1 MVTIEMDGAEPD
13 AERLWEIV
21 TGYGHFTAMQ
31 VRNGRTRGLALHMER
46 LDAANRET
54 FGVGIDPERVQNLI
68 RHALGDTA
76 DASVRVYLYEGID
89 RPATI
94 VTVRPPGEVTS
105 PQRLRSVRYQRPN
118 AHIKHVTTDQGH
130 YRRRA
135 QGEGFDDALL
145 TDEGGRI
152 SETTMAN
159 IGFFD
164 EAGVVWPDAR
174 MLRGITMQLLERALP
189 ASGMSSRY
197 APVHLRDIASFD
209 GAFLTNARGIA
220 AITQIDE
227 VGIDVSRRRT
237 DALIEAYASVPW
249 DSL

>member
-13 AERLWEIV
+13 ADRLWETV

-31 VRNGRTRGLALHMER
+31 VRNGRTRGLSLHMER

-54 FGVGIDPERVQNLI
+54 FGIGIDPERVRSLI

-76 DASVRVYLYEGID
+76 DASVRVYLYEGEH

-94 VTVRPPGEVTS
+94 VTVRPPGEVTN
-105 PQRLRSVRYQRPN
+105 PQRLRSIRYQRPD

-130 YRRRA
+130 YRRQV

-145 TDEGGRI
+145 TDDSGRI

-164 EAGVVWPDAR
+164 GTGVVWPDAR
-174 MLRGITMQLLERALP
+174 MLHGITMQLLERALP
-189 ASGMSSRY
+189 DSGVSSRSV
-197 APVHLRDIASFD
+197 PVHLRDIPSFD

-220 AITQIDE
+220 TIAVVDD
-227 VGIDVSRRRT
+227 VGMGRSPERMESVAD
-237 DALIEAYASVPW
+237 AYASVPW
-249 DSL
+249 DPL